1 MNPRYV
7 WANFIMG
14 PLYAQVK
21 RLEDELN
28 KQRGEQGGV
37 VTIGRRVQLYR
48 DDKVDVL
55 SFFTPEEADEVARVL
70 RRAGIPRRLKA
81 FNALV
86 PIDNP
91 ARFMRSPFMRALEY
105 LDGKVNIAVSDALI
119 NIENQSE
126 VVGFDKVTLD
136 LDIKSECMGVDEARE
151 WAGKVVKPLRSLTGV
166 EPIVVWSG
174 CKGIHIIYFL
184 SDILGIEYLA
194 PLRAALLKYS
204 GLEELGLKLD
214 LRTQEP
220 KHVFKLPLTTHLKS
234 GAKAEFLHFRGFKSH
249 VLSTEVVKALALMY
263 DPLLGR
269 RIVVPTQ
276 QTRMPPLF
284 ADKVTQWSSFI
295 KWLKNNNIK
304 LPDCRKRF
312 AYLLGSYCRQA
323 GMGEDACEEL
333 LTELI
338 EDPRIEHFRLMQHG
352 YDKPEYL
359 PSVYKFVK
367 GGEWYSCTELEELRR
382 FKIPRVKAPTPQP
395 QAEQEP
401 KPSADTVSADTA
413 SADTTA
419 VNPVPKPE
427 PSPET
432 QSADPKPKEKPETKP
447 EPKPVEVKP
456 EGKPETKPST
466 GRPVQTRLARF
477 IEKPR
482 EEKAE
487 VKPSE
492 EPRQAVEAR
501 EESKVIIT
509 IPSMLIE
516 DVARELKTPPTIIE
530 PLVNWVVSYL
540 SKYKSVGFDRLVFDL
555 AAAKDEEVRFAQEV
569 LGIEVKER
577 KITDDG
583 IARLRTIV
591 NTIIKYL
598 ERAGFVQYVRE
609 DYTVNFIKGGQ
620 HG

>member
-28 KQRGEQGGV
+28 KQRGGQGGV
-37 VTIGRRVQLYR
+37 VTIGRRVQFYR

-86 PIDNP
+86 PIDSP

-151 WAGKVVKPLRSLTGV
+151 WAGKVVKPLKSLTGV

-184 SDILGIEYLA
+184 NNILGIEYLA

-204 GLEELGLKLD
+204 GLEAMGLKLD
-214 LRTQEP
+214 PQTQEP

-234 GAKAEFLHFRGFKSH
+234 GAKTEFLHFRGFKSH
-249 VLSTEVVKALALMY
+249 ALSTEVVKALALMY

-269 RIVVPTQ
+269 RIAIPTQ
-276 QTRMPPLF
+276 QVSKPLPF

-312 AYLLGSYCRQA
+312 AYLLGAYCRQA

-338 EDPRIEHFRLMQHG
+338 EDPRTEHFRLMRYG

-367 GGEWYSCTELEELRR
+367 GGEWYACAELEELRKFR
-382 FKIPRVKAPTPQP
+382 IPRVKAPTPQP

-401 KPSADTVSADTA
+401 KPSADT
-413 SADTTA
+413 TA

-427 PSPET
+427 PNPET
-432 QSADPKPKEKPETKP
+432 QSADPKPKEKPEGKP
-447 EPKPVEVKP
+447 EAKPA
-456 EGKPETKPST
+456 ETKPS
-466 GRPVQTRLARF
+466 GRPVQTRLTRF
-477 IEKPR
+477 VERPR
-482 EEKAE
+482 GEEKAE
-487 VKPSE
+487 TKPSE
-492 EPRQAVEAR
+492 EVKQAEKLRDEHLV
-501 EESKVIIT
+501 VID
-509 IPSMLIE
+509 IPTALVE
-516 DVARELKTPPTIIE
+516 DVARELRAPTTIAE
-530 PLVNWVVSYL
+530 TLVNWVVGYL
-540 SKYKSVGFDRLVFDL
+540 NRPCCWSVGFERLAIDL
-555 AAAKDEEVRFAQEV
+555 SRASDEDVQFALET

-577 KITDDG
+577 RITDDG
-583 IARLRTIV
+583 FARLRTVVSTIV
-591 NTIIKYL
+591 KYL
-598 ERAGFVQYVRE
+598 EKAGFVEYVR
-609 DYTVNFIKGGQ
+609 DLGVVNLVRGG
-620 HG
+620 GDA

>member
-1 MNPRYV
+1 MNTRYV
-7 WANFIMG
+7 WASFIMG

-28 KQRGEQGGV
+28 KQRGGQGGA
-37 VTIGRRVQLYR
+37 VTIGRRVQFYR

-86 PIDNP
+86 PIGSP

-136 LDIKSECMGVDEARE
+136 LDIKGECMGVDEARE
-151 WAGKVVKPLRSLTGV
+151 WAGKVVKPLKSLTGV

-184 SDILGIEYLA
+184 NNILGIEYLA

-204 GLEELGLKLD
+204 GLEGLGLKLD

-234 GAKAEFLHFRGFKSH
+234 GARTEFLHFRGFKSH

-269 RIVVPTQ
+269 RIAVPTQ
-276 QTRMPPLF
+276 QPSKPLLF

-295 KWLKNNNIK
+295 EWLKNNNIK

-312 AYLLGSYCRQA
+312 AYLLGAYCRQA

-367 GGEWYSCTELEELRR
+367 GGEWYSCTELEELRKFR
-382 FKIPRVKAPTPQP
+382 IPRVKAPTPQP

-401 KPSADTVSADTA
+401 KPSADT
-413 SADTTA
+413 TA

-427 PSPET
+427 PNPET
-432 QSADPKPKEKPETKP
+432 QSADPKPKEKPEGKP
-447 EPKPVEVKP
+447 EAKPA
-456 EGKPETKPST
+456 ETKPS
-466 GRPVQTRLARF
+466 GRPVQTRLTRF
-477 IEKPR
+477 VERPR
-482 EEKAE
+482 GEEKAE
-487 VKPSE
+487 AKPSE
-492 EPRQAVEAR
+492 EVKQAEKLRDEHLV
-501 EESKVIIT
+501 VID
-509 IPSMLIE
+509 IPTALVE
-516 DVARELKTPPTIIE
+516 DVARELRAPTTIAE
-530 PLVNWVVSYL
+530 TLVNWVVGYL
-540 SKYKSVGFDRLVFDL
+540 NRPCCWSVGFERLAIDL
-555 AAAKDEEVRFAQEV
+555 SRASDEETQFALET

-577 KITDDG
+577 RITDDG
-583 IARLRTIV
+583 FAKLRSALL
-591 NTIIKYL
+591 TIIKYL
-598 ERAGFVQYVRE
+598 EKAGFVQYVRE
-609 DYTVNFIKGGQ
+609 DYTVNFNKGGQ
-620 HG
+620 S